1 MPGITLHNNLDLSWV
16 FHSCNL
22 EIYVLLRQI
31 TLASYRWWQPN
42 KLSMAMFSLELFSHV
57 IQVLF
62 ISVVSIRSY
71 SEPPNS
77 WAETA
82 GVGAM
87 RIPMPASHCCSSTAD
102 EVLICFDIFIP
113 MPFFFLHYKAVYFQ
127 NQNNWPC
134 CSWELSFTLEN
145 VHIALMYISGR
156 LEYICNT
163 KGLCLKKWLMIL
175 AAQLWGTWKKHDKLL
190 VIYVVFTVAVPCF
203 P

>member
-1 MPGITLHNNLDLSWV
+1 MVTTQQAFYGHVFSGTLFTRYPGSIHFSGLHQELLWASQLLGRDSMSHELSFWGRTCQ
-16 FHSCNL
+16 HL
-22 EIYVLLRQI
+22 
-31 TLASYRWWQPN
+31 
-42 KLSMAMFSLELFSHV
+42 
-57 IQVLF
+57 
-62 ISVVSIRSY
+62 
-71 SEPPNS
+71 
-77 WAETA
+77 TA
-82 GVGAM
+82 AAPLQM
-87 RIPMPASHCCSSTAD
+87 KCWS
-102 EVLICFDIFIP
+102 VLISSSPC
-113 MPFFFLHYKAVYFQ
+113 PFFSLHYKAVFFQ

-145 VHIALMYISGR
+145 VHVALLYISGR